1 VYTYNSTEG
10 GDMHDQPEPT
20 REEQE
25 QAAESQ
31 DEHEA
36 MRGAGHADPRPQRPS
51 DEDRDEEIHDA

>member
-1 VYTYNSTEG
+1 
-10 GDMHDQPEPT
+10 MHDQPEPT

-36 MRGAGHADPRPQRPS
+36 MRGAGHADPGPQRPS